1 MKKILITHG
10 HTKNKRDR
18 GAKAHNHI
26 MEGELNYN
34 LAVSIKDYLIKT
46 YDVDIDV
53 IQECV
58 DKALSWNVKS
68 RRGYDFAISIHHNA
82 FNGQA
87 TGTEVLYKNTDKKD
101 LASELSELIA
111 DNLGIVNRG
120 AKRKTKLYILN
131 IGFDVYLEVCFIDN
145 KKDYGSNYKVQELA
159 KVIVDK
165 MAEVLKLEKIKE
177 DVDMVVEKKKF
188 IYNDDEVVLNRILFK
203 DENYIKVKDLEMLGL
218 DVEWDSE
225 RGLVVIEDKK

>member
-10 HTKNKRDR
+10 HTKDKSDR

-34 LAVSIKDYLIKT
+34 LAVSIQDYLIKT
-46 YDVDIDV
+46 YVVDVDV

-68 RRGYDFAISIHHNA
+68 RRSYDFAMSIHHNA

-87 TGTEVLYKNTDKKD
+87 TGTEVLYKNTYKKA
-101 LASELSELIA
+101 LASEFSKIIA
-111 DNLGIVNRG
+111 DNLGIANRG
-120 AKRKTKLYILN
+120 AKRRTRLYILN
-131 IGFDVYLEVCFIDN
+131 IGFDVYLEICFIDN
-145 KKDYGSNYKVQELA
+145 KKDFTTNYKVVELA
-159 KVIVDK
+159 KVIADK

-177 DVDMVVEKKKF
+177 DVDIVVEKQKF

-203 DENYIKVKDLEMLGL
+203 DENYIKVKDLEKLRL